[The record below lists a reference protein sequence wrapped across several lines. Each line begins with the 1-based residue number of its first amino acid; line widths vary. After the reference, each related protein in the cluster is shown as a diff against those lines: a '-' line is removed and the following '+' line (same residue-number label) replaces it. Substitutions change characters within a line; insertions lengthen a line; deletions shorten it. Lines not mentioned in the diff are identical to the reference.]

1 MILIPTDESRDKLK
15 DYGKIWEKIKDVINS
30 DNYDEK
36 YMKMKFNSDNDFPV
50 KKENRIV

>member
-1 MILIPTDESRDKLK
+1 MEK
-15 DYGKIWEKIKDVINS
+15 YGKKIKDLINS